1 MKNRRVG
8 KLIALFLGVFV
19 TVFCCTLFEGQSLP
33 VFSET
38 EEEKGEVSLLILS
51 YGDISPTESSKTVV
65 SLDTLK
71 EDVAFLS
78 DAGYVFVNSEDLIA
92 YKQGRTTLPEKAV
105 WLTFDDGFESVY
117 TLVYPFFQEQGI
129 KGDVFVVGSYSD
141 LYSGNL
147 SEKDG
152 GYLSYTQ
159 LKELSDSGLFQIGN
173 HTYALHEKKGI
184 DGRKGVKQ
192 LRGEDDESYRKML
205 MEDVLTLQNR
215 LNETI
220 YKDSRV
226 FSYPFGEYT
235 TFSEEILR
243 DDLGFLITLTYD
255 KGINSL
261 SEGSSLFGL
270 CRYQR
275 DGRKDTED
283 YFKKIV

>member
-1 MKNRRVG
+1 MKKRRVG

-38 EEEKGEVSLLILS
+38 EDGTPLLILS
-51 YGDISPTESSKTVV
+51 YGDISSTESNKSVV

-71 EDVAFLS
+71 SDIEFLS
-78 DAGYVFVNSEDLIA
+78 EAGYVFINSADLIA
-92 YKQGRTTLPEKAV
+92 YRQGLSPLPEKAV

-117 TLVYPFFQEQGI
+117 TLVYPLFQEKGI

-173 HTYALHEKKGI
+173 HTYSLHEEKGA

-192 LRGEDDESYRKML
+192 LRGEDNESYRKML